1 VIIGTAGHIDHGKT
15 SLVKAIT
22 GVDADRLKEEKAR
35 GITIDL
41 GFAYWP
47 QEDGSSIGFVDVP
60 GHEGYVHNML
70 AGVTGVSALML
81 VIAAN
86 EGIKPQTREHLLI
99 AELLGI
105 RIGVVA
111 LTKVDIAD
119 AAMREQRKCDIQ
131 EILAGMGQC
140 DVPVIAVSTVTGE
153 GLAELKGALRE
164 LRQQD
169 SDSSVLRPFRLAVDR
184 VFSVQGAGTVVTG
197 GILAG
202 RVSMNDRLII
212 SPSGRE
218 VRVRGLHAQNRRTEH
233 AGVGERA
240 AINLA
245 GVGVKEIKRG
255 DVLMEATLHQPT
267 LRFDAMVRLA
277 DGDSKPLATWAPIHI
292 HAGTGAWTAR
302 IVPLE
307 QGRIEPG
314 TAQLA
319 QIVLDR
325 PVALLVGDRF
335 VIRDASARRT
345 IGGGTVLD
353 IHAPE
358 RNRRRPER
366 LAALTAIAQKGSVEA
381 LADLLALPPHAIDID
396 ACSAS
401 AGLHPEAF
409 DAVIARENLIVLNG
423 DTRRFI
429 FTPPLVLT
437 LSRRIQ
443 ERLSAHHTQHP
454 DQAGL
459 SIDRL
464 RLSLP
469 ERLASDSFA
478 AIVAHLMRRSEF
490 AASGAWLRLPYHVP
504 RLSSEHEALWV
515 QIQPLLSGED
525 RFKPP
530 RINELAEHL
539 KRREDTIRG
548 LMKRLARRG
557 DVDEVAEDHFLLRP
571 AVAELL
577 AVAQET
583 EAAEPDRWFNAAGF
597 RDRIGIGRRMAI
609 LILEFFDR
617 QGVTIRKGDLRR
629 VDPRKAEA
637 FEPHPTRA

>member
-1 VIIGTAGHIDHGKT
+1 MIIGTAGHIDHGKT

-81 VIAAN
+81 VVAAN

-99 AELLGI
+99 AELLRV

-111 LTKVDIAD
+111 LTKADLAD
-119 AAMREQRKCDIQ
+119 AALLELRQCEINGILKEMSQR
-131 EILAGMGQC
+131 
-140 DVPVIAVSTVTGE
+140 DVPVIAVSTMTGE
-153 GLAELKGALRE
+153 GLAEIKDALRALVRRE
-164 LRQQD
+164 
-169 SDSSVLRPFRLAVDR
+169 DSSSKQPFRLAVDR
-184 VFSVQGAGTVVTG
+184 VFSVQGTGTVVTG
-197 GILAG
+197 GVLAG
-202 RVSMNDRLII
+202 RVSTGERLVL

-218 VRVRGLHAQNRRTEH
+218 VRVRGLHAQNRKAEQ
-233 AGVGERA
+233 ASPGERA

-245 GVGVKEIKRG
+245 GVSVEEVRRG
-255 DVLMEATLHQPT
+255 DVLVEAALYQPT
-267 LRFDAMVRLA
+267 QRFDAMVRMV
-277 DGDSKPLATWAPIHI
+277 DGDSKPLAIWTPLHM

-302 IVPLE
+302 LVPLE
-307 QGRIEPG
+307 QDHIQPV
-314 TAQLA
+314 TMQLA

-325 PVALLVGDRF
+325 PAALLAGDRF
-335 VIRDASARRT
+335 VIRDTSARRT

-353 IHAPE
+353 IHAPG

-366 LAALTAIAQKGSVEA
+366 LAALSAIARKGPVDA
-381 LADLLALPPHAIDID
+381 LPDLLVLPPHAIDID
-396 ACSAS
+396 TYVSC
-401 AGLHPEAF
+401 AGLRPE
-409 DAVIARENLIVLNG
+409 DLDPVITRENLLVLNG
-423 DTRRFI
+423 ETRRFI
-429 FTPPLVLT
+429 FAPPLVLV
-437 LSRRIQ
+437 LSRRIH
-443 ERLSAHHTQHP
+443 ERLSAHHVQHP

-459 SIDRL
+459 SVDRL
-464 RLSLP
+464 RLSLT
-469 ERLASDSFA
+469 ERLAPDSFA
-478 AIVAHLMRRSEF
+478 ALVAHLVRRGAI
-490 AASGAWLRLPYHVP
+490 AASGAWLRLPDHIP
-504 RLSSEHEALWV
+504 RLSSEHEALWA
-515 QIQPLLSGED
+515 QILPLMSGED

-530 RINELAEHL
+530 RINQLAEHL

-577 AVAQET
+577 AVARET
-583 EAAEPDRWFNAAGF
+583 EAAEPDHWFNAAAF
-597 RDRIGIGRRMAI
+597 RDRIGIGRKMAI

-617 QGVTIRKGDLRR
+617 HGVTIRKGDLRR
-629 VDPRKAEA
+629 VDPRKAGM
-637 FEPHPTRA
+637 FTP